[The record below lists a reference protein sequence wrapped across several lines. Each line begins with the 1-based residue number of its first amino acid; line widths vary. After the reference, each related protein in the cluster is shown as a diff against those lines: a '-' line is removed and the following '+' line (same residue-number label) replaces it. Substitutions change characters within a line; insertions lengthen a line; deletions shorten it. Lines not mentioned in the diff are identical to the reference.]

1 MSFFRLVAKI
11 EKKKTNYTCKVK
23 SGHNFDT
30 DQIYFCGHCLYTQS
44 LFSMLLRLYI
54 LQFHLII
61 ISLVFSFFFSFFVF
75 CIEEPEYL
83 AFFVRM
89 VFIGLL

>member
-23 SGHNFDT
+23 SGHNFDA

-61 ISLVFSFFFSFFVF
+61 ISLVFSFFFLFFCFLYRGARIFSLF
-75 CIEEPEYL
+75 C
-83 AFFVRM
+83 
-89 VFIGLL
+89 